1 MKPLFMGHESL
12 LLNVLAATGFQQLV
26 KVARLETPSFHHR
39 ADIHDLKLH
48 FDTIGQPISW
58 PNQYSGKH
66 DETLLIRKN
75 RDCY

>member
-48 FDTIGQPISW
+48 FDTIGQSISW
-58 PNQYSGKH
+58 PNQDSGMH
-66 DETLLIRKN
+66 GEIFLIQKC
-75 RDCY
+75 RDYC